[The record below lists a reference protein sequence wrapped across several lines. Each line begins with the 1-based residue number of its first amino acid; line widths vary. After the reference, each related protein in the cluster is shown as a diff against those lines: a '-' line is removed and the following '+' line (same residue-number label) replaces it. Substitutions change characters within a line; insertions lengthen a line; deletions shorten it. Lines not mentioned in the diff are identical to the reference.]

1 MIHCHGVTEGRHVPV
16 LPSGFVPLRWPPHVP
31 AVPAHPRPCPCP
43 APAPPAWLVHNHCAL
58 LSLPGAGLHRSCLG
72 PPCSVWTPAC
82 GPRFPCRHSP
92 PFPRVRPAPLLLV
105 AMAQPSH
112 PALSIPPTV
121 GCAPCAPHGTPW
133 TVLLAQLNARCPQG
147 VCRAPWVSRKR
158 IVKRGDAGAFEMC
171 PCYVTFQ
178 GLHLAQGMS
187 PLRCWFLEIR
197 ELALQLRES
206 TVSPTCA

>member
-1 MIHCHGVTEGRHVPV
+1 M
-16 LPSGFVPLRWPPHVP
+16 
-31 AVPAHPRPCPCP
+31 CPCFLQDLCP
-43 APAPPAWLVHNHCAL
+43 YAGPPMSL
-58 LSLPGAGLHRSCLG
+58 LSLRTLG
-72 PPCSVWTPAC
+72 PVPALHLPRRPGSSTIIAPSSASLELVSIARVWGLRALCGLRLVGRVFPAATPLPSLGC
-82 GPRFPCRHSP
+82 VLHPSFLLPWPNPRT
-92 PFPRVRPAPLLLV
+92 
-105 AMAQPSH
+105 

-187 PLRCWFLEIR
+187 PL
-197 ELALQLRES
+197 
-206 TVSPTCA
+206 